1 MHRWTMFRKGKDSRN
16 FEYTDSHL
24 IVYQLCPTSNTL
36 PPGLFIFNQGWE
48 WVGRTKITY
57 FEKKLLFECLTL
69 WQLYT
74 ERSGRFAFR
83 IVEETCQNLSFIFSQ
98 WKRNIKTKSKE

>member
-1 MHRWTMFRKGKDSRN
+1 MFRKGKDSRN

-24 IVYQLCPTSNTL
+24 IVYQVCPTSNTL
-36 PPGLFIFNQGWE
+36 PPALFILNQGWE

-74 ERSGRFAFR
+74 ERSGRLAFH
-83 IVEETCQNLSFIFSQ
+83 IVEETCQNLVLFFLSG
-98 WKRNIKTKSKE
+98 KETLRQSLKNEWLK